1 VNNIAF
7 IKAFFEDF
15 PGSIATRAAD
25 YTKIFEN
32 KGFDSK
38 ESLKGI
44 LTADQV
50 EKWKIP
56 EGHAIQIVQQIL
68 LLFAPVALPVFT
80 PVGGGASGALTH
92 VWSQKYVKP
101 MKVENLKS
109 STGTREELDDFVRD
123 LIPIVEANDIDPA
136 RVSSGAIG
144 RFAGKPVCE
153 GPELAALKAVMCP
166 KFSGQLA
173 ALIQGNIPAP
183 LAELVVFKVGV
194 HTGALDILAALYS
207 PHLQPAAVVQQ
218 WPVKILKIGNLWNVV
233 GHRSRWD
240 FGTCFI
246 LFLLGGWL
254 RSKG

>member
-1 VNNIAF
+1 MLARDGRWTPIASTPTRDNADVNSIAF

-80 PVGGGASGALTH
+80 HVGGGASLPHGALTH
-92 VWSQKYVKP
+92 VWSQTYDKP
-101 MKVENLKS
+101 MDPRGV
-109 STGTREELDDFVRD
+109 STG
-123 LIPIVEANDIDPA
+123 
-136 RVSSGAIG
+136 
-144 RFAGKPVCE
+144 
-153 GPELAALKAVMCP
+153 
-166 KFSGQLA
+166 Q
-173 ALIQGNIPAP
+173 NIPN
-183 LAELVVFKVGV
+183 
-194 HTGALDILAALYS
+194 AAH
-207 PHLQPAAVVQQ
+207 PP
-218 WPVKILKIGNLWNVV
+218 
-233 GHRSRWD
+233 
-240 FGTCFI
+240 T
-246 LFLLGGWL
+246 
-254 RSKG
+254 

>member
-1 VNNIAF
+1 MATSIMAARDGRWTPIASTPSRDNADVNSIAF

-80 PVGGGASGALTH
+80 PVGGGASIPHGALTH
-92 VWSQKYVKP
+92 VWSQKSVKP
-101 MKVENLKS
+101 MKVENLNS
-109 STGTREELDDFVRD
+109 STGTREELDAFMLGLV
-123 LIPIVEANDIDPA
+123 LL
-136 RVSSGAIG
+136 
-144 RFAGKPVCE
+144 E
-153 GPELAALKAVMCP
+153 GSQATL
-166 KFSGQLA
+166 
-173 ALIQGNIPAP
+173 
-183 LAELVVFKVGV
+183 
-194 HTGALDILAALYS
+194 
-207 PHLQPAAVVQQ
+207 
-218 WPVKILKIGNLWNVV
+218 
-233 GHRSRWD
+233 
-240 FGTCFI
+240 
-246 LFLLGGWL
+246 
-254 RSKG
+254 